1 MATYIDVSDVI
12 ERQTKNRFQIML
24 MFWISITM
32 LIEGFDNQLQ
42 AYTAPKI
49 IQEWHLSK
57 QAFGAVP
64 GFFQVGFMIGAVL
77 LGHLG
82 DKVGRRIMI
91 IIGCLMFGVFTVAG
105 GYTHNLTELVVTRAL
120 SAVFLGGA
128 VPNAIALA
136 VEYAPLRHRAIRVAI
151 MYVCYTLGAAIGGFI
166 AAKLVPA
173 EGWPSIYYLCGWL
186 AIALTAIL
194 YLALPESARFMVVRN
209 RSREMLAATLRRLS
223 PEMAIPADAVFTAKT
238 EKKEKSSVVQLFQHG
253 RAAKTIP
260 LWVACFFSMIALQFI
275 ANWMPVIFTDSG
287 LAYSYSV
294 IAIGIFQTAGSVGTL
309 TSGWLLDRKNGIL
322 FLGII
327 ALAGASVV
335 IGFQAGMSD
344 AMFLLVLVAMAGFCV
359 IGTQSSL
366 NALSGVLY
374 PTAMRSTGSGWAYG
388 VGRIGAILG
397 PSLGGFLVAAKLPLS
412 EIFMIIAVPPIF
424 VGAAILTLHKL
435 RPNAVRDEAEHPV
448 GATVTAGSAGTEAS
462 V

>member
-24 MFWISITM
+24 MFWISVTM

-42 AYTAPKI
+42 AYTAPVI
-49 IQEWHLSK
+49 IKEWHLNK
-57 QAFGAVP
+57 AAFGAVP

-82 DKVGRRIMI
+82 DKVGRRAMI
-91 IIGCLMFGVFTVAG
+91 IAGTLLFGVFTVAG
-105 GYTHNLTELVVTRAL
+105 GYAHDLTTLVVTRLL

-136 VEYAPLRHRAIRVAI
+136 VEYAPVRHRAIRVAI

-166 AAKLVPA
+166 AAKMVPDL
-173 EGWPSIYYLCGWL
+173 GWPSIYFLCGWL
-186 AIALTAIL
+186 AIGLTAIL
-194 YLALPESARFMVVRN
+194 FFTLPESARFMVVRD
-209 RSREMLAATLRRLS
+209 RSRQMLAATLRRLS
-223 PEMAIPADAVFTAKT
+223 PEITIPYDAIFTAPA
-238 EKKEKSSVVQLFQHG
+238 EVKEKSSVVQLFKHG

-294 IAIGIFQTAGSVGTL
+294 MAIGIFQTAGSVGTL
-309 TSGWLLDRKNGIL
+309 TSGWLLDRRNGIL
-322 FLGII
+322 FLGLI

-335 IGFQAGMSD
+335 VGFQAGLGD
-344 AMFLLVLVAMAGFCV
+344 ATFLLVLVAMAGFCV
-359 IGTQSSL
+359 VGTQSSL

-397 PSLGGFLVAAKLPLS
+397 PSLGGFLVAARLPLA
-412 EIFMIIAVPPIF
+412 EIFMIIAIPPLF
-424 VGAAILTLHKL
+424 VGSAILTLHKL
-435 RPNAVRDEAEHPV
+435 RPDAVRETGELAASTP
-448 GATVTAGSAGTEAS
+448 GSATAQRNRA
-462 V
+462 